1 MEKTVA
7 ELDEDEIEKALGL
20 ISKEETEIAEK
31 KEELPAAPEKAPEIS
46 IDDIT
51 RMAVDSYNDVRRHAD
66 DIYDAFYD
74 VVATRQDRSDMSK
87 QMLADSQRLKIE
99 SINALASL
107 ASAKAKLIQAQNRA
121 ASGNVGVFIQ
131 SKTGDDVGINLKNL
145 ED

>member
-1 MEKTVA
+1 MEKTIA
-7 ELDEDEIEKALGL
+7 EIDEDEIDKALGL
-20 ISKEETEIAEK
+20 ISKEETEVAEK
-31 KEELPAAPEKAPEIS
+31 KAEPPAISEKAPEIS

-74 VVATRQDRSDMSK
+74 VVATRQDRSDVSK

-107 ASAKAKLIQAQNRA
+107 ANAKAKLIQAQSR

-131 SKTGDDVGINLKNL
+131 SKSGDDVGIDLKNL